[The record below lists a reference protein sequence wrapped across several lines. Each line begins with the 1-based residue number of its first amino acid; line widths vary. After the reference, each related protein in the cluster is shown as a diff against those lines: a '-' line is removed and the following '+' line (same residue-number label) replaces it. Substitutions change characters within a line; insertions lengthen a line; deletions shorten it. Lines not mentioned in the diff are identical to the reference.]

1 MRQPK
6 HSILYL
12 LSLRTLVD
20 TDKNPVMTSFFS
32 KATAVAFSLLLLC
45 FFPQF
50 AFASGPEDINCDHPD
65 FPALEALYQATD
77 GDNWNSTQEWFENCE
92 PCSWPGIR
100 CNSDDRIIA
109 LVMRNNGMSGELP
122 VELGQLEFL
131 ASLSLPGNNLFG
143 EIPIS
148 LASLPDLYSLFLNDN
163 QLTGNIPTA
172 LLSKG
177 RLEYLHLERNDLS
190 GELPAE
196 LAQLVNLRKLYL
208 SGNAFT
214 GQVPSGLADF
224 SDLIFMDFQDNLL
237 SGCLPA
243 DLVSL
248 CDASKYRFSE
258 NPGLPLNGAF
268 RDFCETAPV
277 NQTGVPCDDLDAATI
292 NDQINSDCGCG
303 AVTGL
308 VAPNETG
315 LDALNNLQVDNDE
328 ELVDIAPSFRMSF
341 FPNPA
346 NTASALTINLPDSEE
361 ATLRLLS
368 ITGRT
373 LLTIST
379 TGENTQ
385 LQLPELEPGL
395 YLLEATSAERKTVK
409 RVMLR

>member
-12 LSLRTLVD
+12 LSLRFLLD
-20 TDKNPVMTSFFS
+20 TEKNPVMTSFFS
-32 KATAVAFSLLLLC
+32 KATSVAYALFFLC
-45 FFPQF
+45 FFPQV
-50 AFASGPEDINCDHPD
+50 AFASNPETANCDHPD
-65 FPALEALYQATD
+65 FSALEALYQSTD
-77 GDNWNSTQEWFENCE
+77 GDNWDSSHGWFENCE

-100 CNSDDRIIA
+100 CNSDDRIIV
-109 LVMRNNGMSGELP
+109 LVLRNKGLTGTLPAELS
-122 VELGQLEFL
+122 QLEFL
-131 ASLSLPGNNLFG
+131 SSLSLPGNNLFG
-143 EIPIS
+143 EIPSS
-148 LASLPDLYSLFLNDN
+148 LASLTNLYDLYLTDN
-163 QLTGNIPTA
+163 HLTGNIPA
-172 LLSKG
+172 VLLSKG
-177 RLEYLHLERNDLS
+177 RLVNLHLDRNDLS
-190 GELPAE
+190 GELPVE
-196 LAQLVNLRKLYL
+196 LSKLINIRRLYL
-208 SGNAFT
+208 SGNNFT
-214 GQVPSGLADF
+214 GQIPSGLADF
-224 SDLIFMDFQDNLL
+224 PNLTFMNVENNSL

-258 NPGLPLNGAF
+258 NPGLPLNGEF

-277 NQTGVPCDDLDAATI
+277 NQTGVPCDDLDAATL

-346 NTASALTINLPDSEE
+346 NTASALTVNLPDNEE

-373 LLTIST
+373 LLTISA